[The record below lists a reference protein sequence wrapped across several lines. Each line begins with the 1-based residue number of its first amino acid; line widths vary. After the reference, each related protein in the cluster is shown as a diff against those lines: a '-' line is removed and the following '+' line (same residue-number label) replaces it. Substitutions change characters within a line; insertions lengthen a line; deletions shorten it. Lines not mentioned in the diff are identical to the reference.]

1 MEDWRKLGKEELEHQ
16 YSPSHWSH
24 RMDKDAVIDAH
35 VKEITEGTNLSRVVA
50 RTALNIQ
57 YGDSDSEKMDLYLPE
72 GEPTKLPFL
81 VYIHGGY
88 WQFLSKEESGFMA
101 APLVSNG
108 IAVMVMDYDIAPKAV
123 KHDESRRPDDQIK
136 FWTSSN
142 DQRCHSGI
150 LIAAACQ
157 TQRDRYPGHCN
168 VTDRCRSRWKVA
180 QCEGDMDLIVA
191 QVRRSIAS
199 IFHLYPHNAGI
210 YLCGH
215 SAGAHLVAMTL
226 CTDWTEYKVIP
237 DIKGALLV
245 SGVYDLL
252 PIIDTYVNDALK
264 MSQEVALKNSPMQ
277 YGRHMNAGT
286 CQVVIAVA
294 EHDSPEFHRQSQQY
308 FQSLME
314 SGLDVSYVLVDGTDH
329 FNVIEKL
336 SQEAYGLT
344 QLILKMILKH

>member
-24 RMDKDAVIDAH
+24 RMDKDAVIEAH
-35 VKEITEGTNLSRVVA
+35 VKEITEGTNVSRVVA

-72 GEPTKLPFL
+72 GEPTKLPVL

-101 APLVSNG
+101 APLISHG
-108 IAVMVMDYDIAPKAV
+108 IAVMVMDYDIAPK
-123 KHDESRRPDDQIK
+123 
-136 FWTSSN
+136 
-142 DQRCHSGI
+142 
-150 LIAAACQ
+150 
-157 TQRDRYPGHCN
+157 
-168 VTDRCRSRWKVA
+168 
-180 QCEGDMDLIVA
+180 GDMDLIVA
-191 QVRRSIAS
+191 QVRRCIAS

-226 CTDWTEYKVIP
+226 FTDWTEYKVTP

-277 YGRHMNAGT
+277 YVRQMDAGT
-286 CQVVIAVA
+286 CHVVIAVA

-308 FQSLME
+308 FQSLMK
-314 SGLDVSYVLVDGTDH
+314 SGLDASYVLVDGTDH
-329 FNVIEKL
+329 FNIIEKL
-336 SQEAYGLT
+336 SQEAYVLT